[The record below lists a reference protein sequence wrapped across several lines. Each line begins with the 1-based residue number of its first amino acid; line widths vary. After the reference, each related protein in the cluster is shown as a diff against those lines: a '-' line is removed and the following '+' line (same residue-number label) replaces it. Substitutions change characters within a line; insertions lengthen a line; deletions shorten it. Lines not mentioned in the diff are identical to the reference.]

1 LRVSLRSETEESS
14 ESLKGIQKMSS
25 ITITIKIDVP
35 EGSSVNV
42 GHESGEPVAQ
52 SVQAEVAETVEA
64 PKPKKRKKAATKSEP
79 VADAEEP
86 SVTTASELP
95 APSAEQPE
103 SSESTPETSET
114 GTSSSESSASASK
127 AEGDVKEL
135 LATVLTMLKSGR
147 IHEDKAVAKEMIKEV
162 SRTFGVDT
170 VPQVP
175 REKWGEYMIALDAKI
190 SERSVA

>member
-1 LRVSLRSETEESS
+1 
-14 ESLKGIQKMSS
+14 MSS

-42 GHESGEPVAQ
+42 GHESGEPATQ
-52 SVQAEVAETVEA
+52 PVQAEVAETVEA
-64 PKPKKRKKAATKSEP
+64 PKPKKQKKSTTRSAP
-79 VADAEEP
+79 VAAVEAALPTAVQTEP
-86 SVTTASELP
+86 P
-95 APSAEQPE
+95 ARDVEQPE
-103 SSESTPETSET
+103 SSESTKEPSES
-114 GTSSSESSASASK
+114 GSDDSSEPATTPTSP

>member
-1 LRVSLRSETEESS
+1 
-14 ESLKGIQKMSS
+14 MSS

-42 GHESGEPVAQ
+42 GHESGEPATQ
-52 SVQAEVAETVEA
+52 PVQAEVAETVEA
-64 PKPKKRKKAATKSEP
+64 PKPKKRKKAASAPAAAVEAALPTAVQTEP
-79 VADAEEP
+79 
-86 SVTTASELP
+86 P
-95 APSAEQPE
+95 ARDVEQPE
-103 SSESTPETSET
+103 SSESTKEPSES
-114 GTSSSESSASASK
+114 GSDDSSEPATTPTSP

>member
-64 PKPKKRKKAATKSEP
+64 PKPKKRKKAASAPAADAVEPSFTTEVSEP
-79 VADAEEP
+79 
-86 SVTTASELP
+86 P

-114 GTSSSESSASASK
+114 GTADSNPASPTEAE
-127 AEGDVKEL
+127 EGDVAEL
-135 LATVLTMLKSGR
+135 LPTVLGMLKSGR
-147 IHEDKAVAKEMIKEV
+147 IHEDKAVAKEMIKKV

>member
-1 LRVSLRSETEESS
+1 
-14 ESLKGIQKMSS
+14 LKGIQKMSS

-42 GHESGEPVAQ
+42 GHESGEPATQ
-52 SVQAEVAETVEA
+52 PVQAEVAETVEA
-64 PKPKKRKKAATKSEP
+64 PKPKKRKKAASAPAADAVEHSYTTEASEP
-79 VADAEEP
+79 
-86 SVTTASELP
+86 P
-95 APSAEQPE
+95 APSAEPVE
-103 SSESTPETSET
+103 SSESTPEASEDGSPDPVPT
-114 GTSSSESSASASK
+114 PP

-135 LATVLTMLKSGR
+135 LPTVLAMLKSGR

>member
-1 LRVSLRSETEESS
+1 
-14 ESLKGIQKMSS
+14 MSS

-42 GHESGEPVAQ
+42 GHESGEPATQ
-52 SVQAEVAETVEA
+52 PVQAEVAETVET
-64 PKPKKRKKAATKSEP
+64 PKPKKRKKAASAPAADAVEPSSTTEVSEP
-79 VADAEEP
+79 
-86 SVTTASELP
+86 P

-103 SSESTPETSET
+103 SSESTPEATPD
-114 GTSSSESSASASK
+114 GSADPVPTPP

-135 LATVLTMLKSGR
+135 LPTVLTMLKSGR